1 MQEPPP
7 RLVRAAAAG
16 DDEAFA
22 ELVRRAQPHLWRF
35 LVHLVSDHDV
45 AADLVQD
52 TLVSAHRALP
62 GFRFESSLSTWL
74 LRIARNAATDHH
86 RRSARQERLA
96 ARAAEVARSS
106 VPDISDAAEVRA
118 AIAALPLHLREV
130 FVLVEVFGLRYR
142 EAAEVLDVPEG
153 TVKSRMFNARRQLVA
168 WFTAD
173 SGAGD
178 GGQADAGEG
187 ITDGR

>member
-7 RLVRAAAAG
+7 RLIRAAAAG

-22 ELVRRAQPHLWRF
+22 DLVRLAQPHLWRF
-35 LVHLVSDHDV
+35 LVHLVGDHDV

-62 GFRFESSLSTWL
+62 GFRFECSLSTWL

-86 RRSARQERLA
+86 RRSARQARLA
-96 ARAAEVARSS
+96 AEAAALTRVSL
-106 VPDISDAAEVRA
+106 PDISDAAEVRA
-118 AIAALPLHLREV
+118 AIDALPLLLREV

-142 EAAEVLDVPEG
+142 EAAEVLGVPDG
-153 TVKSRMFNARRQLVA
+153 TVKSRMFTARRHLVA
-168 WFTAD
+168 WFTVD
-173 SGAGD
+173 SGDRG
-178 GGQADAGEG
+178 AGEEVA
-187 ITDGR
+187 DGH